1 MTCQLPER
9 RLFPFVGAY
18 MAPRLRDEYL
28 KISDRFH
35 LILSSRGIGPI
46 YSYYESEYP
55 PVPVPHHTKKHPT
68 PSFLQDPLTTGYP
81 LTPGPR
87 PPDQEGR
94 PPPGSDPRVI
104 DIKCTRGQ
112 GLVGV
117 GVCVGGGG
125 GGEYLQ
131 VLGLLFYIPEVFH
144 CYGQYFGYV
153 VQINRRTN

>member
-1 MTCQLPER
+1 MTCRLPER

-18 MAPRLRDEYL
+18 MVPRLSDEYL
-28 KISDRFH
+28 KIGDRFN

-46 YSYYESEYP
+46 VIMRVSTLPSLYP
-55 PVPVPHHTKKHPT
+55 TTRRNTRHPLSSRTRLPRGT
-68 PSFLQDPLTTGYP
+68 PSHRDHALRTRRDALLQG
-81 LTPGPR
+81 LTPGSLISSAP
-87 PPDQEGR
+87 EA
-94 PPPGSDPRVI
+94 
-104 DIKCTRGQ
+104 RGW
-112 GLVGV
+112 LVC
-117 GVCVGGGG
+117 VCVGGGG